1 MCRADTVADQFRGT
15 PYAEHHF
22 REIVRYARE
31 HNLFYERWITDPAN
45 VPILDRTTFLDHND
59 EILAGFPVTER
70 TSGSTGVPVRVSHS
84 DQWARIAGQDTLR
97 FVRQLGGRLPAVKLL
112 YFPDGTDED
121 GLDVGTP
128 IEAQI
133 SFILRRRA
141 EAGTRAI
148 TTYPTNAEMLS
159 QAVLDRALDMSF
171 ITRFGMYGEAIEP
184 FHVAAVRRAFPNARV
199 WTTYSSVEFGI
210 IAGICPY
217 EPGFHHISAHRLG
230 VEVLRDDGSPTESG
244 ELGRVVVTDYFNR
257 QSPLIRYEIGDY
269 AERGECPCGR
279 IRLPAFAR
287 IHGKTRG
294 ALLHRNG
301 NRVLFADL
309 SVALRDTPGMRQY
322 QVIQTGIEDFT
333 VKIVAR
339 GNLDTAVR
347 AAFRAHFGYVPK
359 HLHTEYVD
367 EIPRGPGG
375 KFHASICR
383 A

>member
-1 MCRADTVADQFRGT
+1 MADALRAT
-15 PYAEHHF
+15 PYAQRHF
-22 REIVRYARE
+22 REIVGYARE
-31 HNLFYERWITDPAN
+31 HNPFYERWIADPEN
-45 VPILDRTTFLDHND
+45 VPILDRTTVLDHND

-84 DQWARIAGQDTLR
+84 EQWARIAGQDVVR
-97 FVRQLGGRLPAVKLL
+97 FVRQLGGRLPSVKFL
-112 YFPDGTDED
+112 YFPDGTDSD
-121 GLDVGTP
+121 GLDVGAP

-133 SFILRRRA
+133 DFILRRRA

-159 QAVLDRALDMSF
+159 QAVLDRAIDMSF

-184 FHVAAVRRAFPNARV
+184 FHTAAVRRAFPNARV

-210 IAGICPY
+210 IAAICPY

-230 VEVLRDDGSPTESG
+230 VEVLRDDGSPSEAG

-269 AERGECPCGR
+269 AERGRCPCGR
-279 IRLPAFAR
+279 IRLPAFKR

-301 NRVLFADL
+301 NRVLFAGL
-309 SVALRDTPGMRQY
+309 SVALRDIPGVRQY
-322 QVIQTGIEDFT
+322 QVLQDGLENFT
-333 VKIVAR
+333 VKIVAGR
-339 GNLDTAVR
+339 NLDTEVR
-347 AAFRAHFGYVPK
+347 AAFHAHFGYVPEQ
-359 HLHTEYVD
+359 LRTEYVGT
-367 EIPRGPGG
+367 IPRGPNG
-375 KFHASICR
+375 KFYASICR
-383 A
+383 V